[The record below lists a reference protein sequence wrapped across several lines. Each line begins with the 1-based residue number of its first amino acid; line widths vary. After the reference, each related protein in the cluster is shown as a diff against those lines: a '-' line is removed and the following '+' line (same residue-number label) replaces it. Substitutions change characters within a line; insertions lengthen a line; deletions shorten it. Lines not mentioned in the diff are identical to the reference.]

1 MALIALMVLLV
12 SSLAGLV
19 VGRWRLALACLP
31 AAIVAGMLAAPEVV
45 VLAAL
50 AAAGMAAGVH
60 LHAVVADD
68 TKRARRLT

>member
-1 MALIALMVLLV
+1 MALIAPAVLLV

-19 VGRWRLALACLP
+19 VGRWRLAFACLP

-45 VLAAL
+45 VLATL
-50 AAAGMAAGVH
+50 AAAGTAAGVH
-60 LHAVVADD
+60 LHAVVADH